1 MRENEEHYR
10 DLVENSLDLIC
21 THDLN
26 GVVLTINLA
35 AARTLGYEPDEIVN
49 RNVREFLSPK
59 SYAEFD
65 GFLTAIREK
74 GTYAGFMRLRTKHGQ
89 TRIWSFTSTIRT
101 QGEQAACVRG
111 VAHDVTDILQA
122 QKALRRSEERL
133 RVAAEVGR
141 MYAWEWDPA
150 TDSVQRSAECASILG
165 LEEATGAGVGVAKDY
180 FELVHPDDRA
190 RLWGLA
196 TSLTPRD
203 PEYRTE
209 YRRFRRDGTLL
220 WLQESGHAT
229 FDKAGKMVR
238 LVGMTADV
246 TQRKDAEEKLRLSE
260 ERSRW
265 LVSASPVATVVTSG
279 LEQRN
284 EIVNDKFTA
293 LFGYSKEDVTCI
305 ADWWPVAYPDEAYR
319 EKIRTAWEARVA
331 EAVGKRCEIAPM
343 EAKVCC
349 KDGSYRYIEFHFA
362 SLGETNLVSFVD
374 VTDRKLAQNELEK
387 IGRRLI
393 AAQEAESARIAREL
407 HDDFSQ
413 RLALQGIGLARL
425 WKQLPESEVEA
436 RGKIQELMKRNQEIS
451 IDMHTLS
458 HQLHSSK
465 LEHVGLAPA
474 LLGLC
479 EELSSKFKIQVE
491 FSECGAS
498 SDIPKDVA
506 LCLFRITQEAVS
518 NIAKHS
524 QAKRAQVEVSGT
536 NNEIRLRIVDAGVGF
551 NPALRSTSVGIGL
564 VSMRERLRL
573 VGGTLL
579 VQSEPMRGTEIL
591 ATVPLSASGDARHFR
606 VMTVG
611 REKS

>member
-26 GVVLTINLA
+26 GVVLTVNLA
-35 AARTLGYEPDEIVN
+35 AARTLGYEPAEIEN
-49 RNVREFLSPK
+49 RNVREFLSPE
-59 SYAEFD
+59 SHAEFD
-65 GFLTAIREK
+65 GFLASIRHK
-74 GTYAGFMRLRTKHGQ
+74 GSHAGFMRLRTKDGG
-89 TRIWSFTSTIRT
+89 TRIWSFTSTLRT
-101 QGEQAACVRG
+101 HGAQIPCVRG

-122 QKALRRSEERL
+122 QKALRKSEERL

-150 TDSVQRSAECASILG
+150 TDSVQRSAECAAILG
-165 LEEATGAGVGVAKDY
+165 LDEAPDVGVAKDY
-180 FELVHPDDRA
+180 FDWVHPDDRA

-196 TSLTPRD
+196 TSLTPKD

-209 YRRFRRDGTLL
+209 YRRFRQDGTLL

-229 FDKAGKMVR
+229 FDKAGKMIR

-246 TQRKDAEEKLRLSE
+246 TQRKAAEEKLRLSE

-265 LVSASPVATVVTSG
+265 LVSASPVATVVTHG
-279 LEQRN
+279 VEQQN
-284 EIVNDKFTA
+284 ELVNDKFTA
-293 LFGYSKEDVTCI
+293 LFGYSKEDVSGI
-305 ADWWPVAYPDEAYR
+305 AQWWPLAYPDEAYR
-319 EKIRTAWEARVA
+319 EKIKTAWEAHVA
-331 EAVGKRCEIAPM
+331 EAVRNRSEIPPM

-362 SLGETNLVSFVD
+362 SLGATNLISFVD
-374 VTDRKLAQNELEK
+374 ITDRKLAQDELEK

-425 WKQLPESEVEA
+425 LKLLPESEAAV
-436 RGKIQELMKRNQEIS
+436 RPKVQELAKRNQEIS
-451 IDMHTLS
+451 TDIHTLS

-465 LEHVGLAPA
+465 LEHVGLVPA
-474 LLGLC
+474 LKGLC
-479 EELSSKFKIQVE
+479 EELSSKFKIHLE
-491 FSECGAS
+491 FSESGVS

-524 QAKRAQVEVSGT
+524 KAKQALVACSGT

-551 NPALRSTSVGIGL
+551 DPALRSTSVGIGL

-573 VGGTLL
+573 MGGTLS
-579 VQSEPMRGTEIL
+579 VQSEPLRGTEIL
-591 ATVPLSASGDARHFR
+591 AEVPLSASAKAPHVR
-606 VMTVG
+606 VVTAG
-611 REKS
+611 GEKS